1 VALCALLRQYS
12 ANPRQRPPS
21 RRIRLIQPATDGE
34 KSPLSAIAESAHEP
48 RWHCR
53 IHAATPSIG
62 SPFATHKQWRKKSD
76 EQASEDDPRPACGDI
91 GGLRVESQ
99 PESAAQLW
107 PKTHPKLSRI
117 SPEHYIIY
125 LRISSKLGIT
135 KRIGWHTFRHTY
147 ATLLKS
153 SGADVKVVQDSL
165 RHANARITMEMYTQA
180 LTQDKRTAQ
189 TKVVQMMLPKAAP
202 PLARAG

>member
-1 VALCALLRQYS
+1 M
-12 ANPRQRPPS
+12 
-21 RRIRLIQPATDGE
+21 
-34 KSPLSAIAESAHEP
+34 
-48 RWHCR
+48 
-53 IHAATPSIG
+53 
-62 SPFATHKQWRKKSD
+62 
-76 EQASEDDPRPACGDI
+76 
-91 GGLRVESQ
+91 
-99 PESAAQLW
+99 
-107 PKTHPKLSRI
+107 
-117 SPEHYIIY
+117 
-125 LRISSKLGIT
+125 GIT

-189 TKVVQMMLPKAAP
+189 TKVVQMMLPKAAS